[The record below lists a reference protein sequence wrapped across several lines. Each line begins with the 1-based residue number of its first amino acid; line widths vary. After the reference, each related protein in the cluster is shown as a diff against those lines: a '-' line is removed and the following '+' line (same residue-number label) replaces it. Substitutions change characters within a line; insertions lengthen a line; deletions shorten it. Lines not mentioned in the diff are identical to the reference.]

1 MTDSERFSLYSSSRS
16 STMSSH
22 HPPTFLGTTHTP
34 PYVPSVPSHSQS
46 ISRTSS
52 AAGRSDPE
60 ESADD
65 DSEDFLEPE
74 DLDDPDASSASL
86 NKLSPATPKVSSN
99 STNWPFNALTTHNS
113 NSGYPGTF
121 PDGHAQNGGG
131 GGSGNRRRVSLENTG
146 DAMNEDDYS
155 EDVHIPASSLPHEIL
170 LHILRLLPP
179 TALAPALRVCK
190 AWCQCG
196 VELLWHKPMFTSL
209 PALYKMLQVL
219 SHSSTQ
225 TFPYPEFVRRIN
237 FSNLTEE
244 MSDKMLGKLLPCT
257 RIERLTL
264 TGCKNLSSQSMVDLL
279 KQSKR
284 LVALDLSEVENVDD
298 EVIGALAENCPRLQG
313 LNLTGCG
320 KVSDKGLEKLARG
333 CPALRRVSSI
343 LSNYSLSGKFPSTQD
358 AIEWFLDQI
367 TEM

>member
-1 MTDSERFSLYSSSRS
+1 M
-16 STMSSH
+16 
-22 HPPTFLGTTHTP
+22 
-34 PYVPSVPSHSQS
+34 
-46 ISRTSS
+46 
-52 AAGRSDPE
+52 
-60 ESADD
+60 
-65 DSEDFLEPE
+65 
-74 DLDDPDASSASL
+74 
-86 NKLSPATPKVSSN
+86 
-99 STNWPFNALTTHNS
+99 NA
-113 NSGYPGTF
+113 
-121 PDGHAQNGGG
+121 
-131 GGSGNRRRVSLENTG
+131 
-146 DAMNEDDYS
+146 DDYS
-155 EDVHIPASSLPHEIL
+155 EDENIPASSLPHEIL